1 MSDKF
6 MKFLAHNGKAS
17 VMCCDTKELVE
28 YIKKLHD
35 LTITTTVAM
44 GRFFT
49 VSAMM
54 AHTELKES
62 TDKITIQLNGKGLTG
77 SLISN
82 IKLDGKKAIVKGYIE
97 NPNVE
102 LPLREDGKIDV
113 GGAIGKT
120 GYLNIIKKSEFT
132 NHDYKGLVPLVSGEI
147 AEDFTS
153 YYATSLQKPTVLA
166 LGVFV
171 NEKGKILSSGGYII
185 NLMPDATEE
194 VITKIEQA
202 IEKAPSIS
210 KMLEDKKSLEEIAK
224 IVTGDDNIELLEDN
238 LEVSYEC
245 DCSKEKFRQVL
256 VSLGKK
262 EIQEMIDEDG
272 KANVVCHFCNKSYDF
287 TKEDLEKIVKE
298 IK

>member
-6 MKFLAHNGKAS
+6 IKFLAYDGKVS
-17 VMCCDTKELVE
+17 VMCCNTKELVE
-28 YIKKLHD
+28 YIRKLHG

-54 AHTELKES
+54 AHTELKEE

-82 IKLDGKKAIVKGYIE
+82 IKLKGKKAIVKGYIE
-97 NPNVE
+97 NPNIE

-113 GGAIGKT
+113 GGAIGRT
-120 GYLNIIKKSEFT
+120 GYLNIIKKSDFT

-171 NEKGKILSSGGYII
+171 NEKGEVLLSGGYII

-194 VITKIEQA
+194 IITKVEQA
-202 IEKAPSIS
+202 LDKAPSIS
-210 KMLEDKKSLEEIAK
+210 KMLNEKKSLKDIAQ
-224 IVTGDDNIELLEDN
+224 IVTGDENIELLEDN
-238 LEVSYEC
+238 LEVCYEC
-245 DCSKEKFRQVL
+245 DCSKEKFRKVL
-256 VSLGKK
+256 LSLGKQ
-262 EIQEMIDEDG
+262 EIQEMIEEDG
-272 KANVVCHFCNKSYDF
+272 KANIVCHFCNKSYDF
-287 TKEDLEKIVKE
+287 TMQELEEIVKE